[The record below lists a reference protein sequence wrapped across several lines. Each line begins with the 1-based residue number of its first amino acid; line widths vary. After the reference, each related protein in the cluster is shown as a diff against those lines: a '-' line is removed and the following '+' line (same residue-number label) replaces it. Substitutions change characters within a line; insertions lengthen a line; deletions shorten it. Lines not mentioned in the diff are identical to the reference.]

1 MKKALTLI
9 IIFIISVE
17 AFSQNANFEMAE
29 RFSTEKLVEMTGDI
43 NVRGEWLKKT
53 DKFWYSFKNQD
64 GRKFILVDAEKRSK
78 SPLFDTEEMAIELK
92 RLTNK
97 PYNSLDLP
105 LKNLKFSEDNKIL
118 KFELDSINFEFDI
131 VKKTLVKKDSV
142 QKDTLRAP
150 WKHYAPDSTY
160 IVFAKQHNLF
170 LMKTNDPDS
179 VEIQLTTDGERWY
192 SYAFSEGDTTSKRI
206 RARAMWFKDS
216 KKLYVKRT
224 DNRKVGEFWVINSLK
239 KPRPELETYK
249 YAMPGEEN
257 IGQDELIIFDVATRD
272 RKNINTAKWKDQ
284 ALGGAYFGS
293 GGGFFAGE
301 KSDKLYFIR
310 RDRTWSK
317 IDLCEVNTHTGELRT
332 LISEES
338 KPYFN
343 TRYARVAVIDE
354 GKELIWWSERDGW
367 GHLYL
372 YDGNG
377 KLKRQITNGAYY
389 VGGIQHIDT
398 LNRTVYFEAYGREKG
413 VDPYY
418 TMHYKIDFEGRNM
431 AKLTPEN
438 ATHSFSMSESSK
450 YFVSNYSR
458 VDQAPVSVLRDNNG
472 RIIMELEKANISRLE
487 EAGWKMPETF
497 VVKAGDRVTDLYGVM
512 WKPFNFDPNKKYP
525 IITYVYPGPQTEP
538 VPKAFTIT
546 GAQGRTIALAQV
558 GFVVVAIGQRGGSP
572 QRSKYYHT
580 FGYGNMRDY
589 PLEDNKKA
597 LEQLAARHSFIDINR
612 VGIYGHS
619 GGGFMST
626 AAMLVH
632 PDFYK
637 VAVSSAG
644 NHDNNIYN
652 IWWSEVHH
660 GVKETS
666 KTVKKKVKDEASG
679 EMKEIVDTIVKF
691 ESKIPDN
698 ASLAKNLKGHL
709 LLVHGDID
717 NNVHPANTYR
727 VADALI
733 KANKRFDMMI
743 MPGQRH
749 GFGNFQQYFDRMVWY
764 YFAQHLLE
772 DYRNNV
778 DLKDYNKN

>member
-1 MKKALTLI
+1 MKKVILI
-9 IIFIISVE
+9 LLLVSASLIV
-17 AFSQNANFEMAE
+17 FSQRANFEMAE
-29 RFSTEKLVEMTGDI
+29 RFSTEKLVEMAGDI
-43 NVRGEWLKKT
+43 TVRGEWLKKT
-53 DKFWYSFKNQD
+53 DLFWYTYKNLD
-64 GRKFILVDAEKRSK
+64 GRSFVLVDANKRSRA
-78 SPLFDTEEMAIELK
+78 PLFDNEDMAMQLT

-105 LKNLKFSEDNKIL
+105 LRNLKFTDDNRIL
-118 KFELDSINFEFDI
+118 KFEVDSINFEFDI
-131 VKKTLVKKDSV
+131 VRKTLAKKDSV

-150 WKHYAPDSTY
+150 WKSYSPDSTY
-160 IVFAKQHNLF
+160 IVFARQHNLY
-170 LMKTNDPDS
+170 LMKANDPDS
-179 VEIQLTTDGERWY
+179 VEIQLTDDGERWY
-192 SYAFSEGDTTSKRI
+192 SYAFAEGDTTNKRI

-224 DNRKVGEFWVINSLK
+224 DNRKVGELWVINSLK
-239 KPRPELETYK
+239 RPRPELETYK

-257 IGQDELIIFDVATRD
+257 VGQDELILFDVASRA
-272 RKNINTAKWKDQ
+272 RLNINTSKWKDQ
-284 ALGGAYFGS
+284 ALGGTYFGS
-293 GGGFFAGE
+293 GGGFFTGQ

-317 IDLCEVNTHTGELRT
+317 IDLCEVNTHTGELRV

-343 TRYARVAVIDE
+343 TRYAQLAVINE
-354 GKELIWWSERDGW
+354 GRELVWWSERDGW

-377 KLKRQITNGAYY
+377 NLKRQITRGAFY
-389 VGGIQHIDT
+389 VGSIQHIDT
-398 LNRTVYFEAYGREKG
+398 LGRTLYFEAFGREKG
-413 VDPYY
+413 IDPYY
-418 TMHYKIDFEGRNM
+418 TMHYKADFDGRNM
-431 AKLTPEN
+431 VRLTPEN
-438 ATHSFSMSESSK
+438 ATHSFSMSESSRF
-450 YFVSNYSR
+450 FVSNNSR
-458 VDQAPVSVLRDNNG
+458 VDMPPVSVLRDNNG
-472 RIIMELEKANISRLE
+472 RVIMELERANISRLE

-497 VVKAGDRVTDLYGVM
+497 VVKAGDGVTDLYGVM
-512 WKPFNFDPNKKYP
+512 WKPFDFDPNKKYP

-558 GFVVVAIGQRGGSP
+558 GFVVAAVGQRGGSP
-572 QRSKYYHT
+572 QRSKYYHN
-580 FGYGNMRDY
+580 FGYGNLRDY

-626 AAMLVH
+626 AAMFVY

-660 GVKETS
+660 GVKEVTRTS
-666 KTVKKKVKDEASG
+666 RKKVKDEETG
-679 EMKEIVDTIVKF
+679 EMKEVVDTIVKF
-691 ESKIPDN
+691 ESRIPDN
-698 ASLAKNLKGHL
+698 QSLAKNLKGHL
-709 LLVHGDID
+709 LLVTGDMD
-717 NNVHPANTYR
+717 NNVHPAGTLR
-727 VADALI
+727 VVDALI

-749 GFGNFQQYFDRMVWY
+749 GFGNMQQYFDRMVWY
-764 YFAQHLLE
+764 YFAQHLLG

-778 DLKDYNKN
+778 DLKDYNIN